1 MIDFYNAFISYR
13 HAPLDS
19 KIAEHIQKQ
28 LEHFHV
34 PHNLKSH
41 IEHDKITRIFSH
53 NAIAFLST
61 FKIEL

>member
-13 HAPLDS
+13 HAPLDI

-34 PHNLKSH
+34 PHKLKGE
-41 IEHDKITRIFSH
+41 I
-53 NAIAFLST
+53 
-61 FKIEL
+61 